1 MKKVDWQAMLK
12 VKMDTMES
20 IDAPEDV
27 GPKAV
32 VGGMLDEF
40 TRICER
46 VDEATGGPKYGN
58 IEDVLRGIPVLVE
71 SEEKA
76 PTVVFRS
83 TDFIAFLKRKRSE
96 EAKGADLWVIL
107 RGLGCGYSKSRV
119 GKKVIRLWHKPAN
132 MVVPEFQPVK
142 IEEKF

>member
-1 MKKVDWQAMLK
+1 
-12 VKMDTMES
+12 MEC

-32 VGGMLDEF
+32 VGGMLEEF
-40 TRICER
+40 TRVCER
-46 VDEATGGPKYGN
+46 VDESTGAPKYGN
-58 IEDVLRGIPVLVE
+58 IEDVLRGIPVLIE

-76 PTVVFRS
+76 PMVVFRS

-119 GKKVIRLWHKPAN
+119 GKKVIRLWQKPATLLHT
-132 MVVPEFQPVK
+132 EFQPVK
-142 IEEKF
+142 IVEKF